1 MGSSLAALLI
11 MAVFFTG
18 VILMYR
24 TTLSGNVGVSRAI
37 REASNDSLERTR
49 TNLQITS
56 LFTSDQRGEQCNV
69 FVGIDNIGSIAID
82 DFANMD
88 VIVTMDTFEGSL
100 YTRKFPVTSPV
111 SAADNDSWSIAIDTN
126 TYPYEPLTLN
136 PGESGLMTINWAT
149 TGWPSGG
156 GTHVIGDGV
165 PVAVHDTASVVNPG
179 PLVIDVLD
187 NDIDGDGE
195 VRAVTIGAANG
206 VTTERAASIGELMGP
221 CTNPGVDTLTVD
233 SVTQGANGTVFIDS
247 GGSLV
252 AYIHDGSA
260 TTSDSFTYTV
270 RDGNGGTDIGT
281 VVVDIAP

>member
-24 TTLSGNVGVSRAI
+24 TTLSGNVGVSRSI

-69 FVGIDNIGSIAID
+69 FAGIDNIGSIAID

-88 VIVTMDTFEGSL
+88 VIVTMDTFNGSL
-100 YTRKFPVTSPV
+100 DTKRFPVTSPA
-111 SAADNDSWSIAIDTN
+111 SAADSDSWSLAIDTN

-136 PGESGLMTINWAT
+136 PGESGLMTINWPM
-149 TGWPSGG
+149 TGNG
-156 GTHVIGDGV
+156 I
-165 PVAVHDTASVVNPG
+165 PVAVHDTGNVGNGGTVE
-179 PLVIDVLD
+179 IDVLN
-187 NDIDGDGE
+187 NDIDADGE
-195 VRAVTIGAANG
+195 VRAVMIGAANG
-206 VTTERAASIGELMGP
+206 VTTERAASIGELMGL
-221 CTNPGVDTLTVD
+221 CTNPAGVDTLTID
-233 SVTQGANGTVFIDS
+233 SVTQGVNGAVAIS
-247 GGSLV
+247 LGGRV
-252 AYIHDGSA
+252 TYVHDGSA

-270 RDGNGGTDIGT
+270 RDGNGGTDTGT
-281 VVVDIAP
+281 VVVAIAP

>member
-24 TTLSGNVGVSRAI
+24 TTLSGNVGVSRSI

-69 FVGIDNIGSIAID
+69 FAEVDNIGSVAID

-88 VIVTMDTFEGSL
+88 VIVTMDTFNGSL
-100 YTRKFPVTSPV
+100 DTQRFPVTSPA
-111 SAADNDSWSIAIDTN
+111 SAANSNSWSLAIDTD

-136 PGESGLMTINWAT
+136 PGESGLMTINWPM
-149 TGWPSGG
+149 TGN
-156 GTHVIGDGV
+156 GV
-165 PVAVHDTASVVNPG
+165 PVAAHDTGSVGNGGTVE
-179 PLVIDVLD
+179 IDVLN
-187 NDIDGDGE
+187 NDIDADGE

-206 VTTERAASIGELMGP
+206 VTTERAASIGELMGL
-221 CTNPGVDTLTVD
+221 CTNPGVDTLSID
-233 SVTQGANGTVFIDS
+233 SVTQGVNGTVAIAP
-247 GGSLV
+247 GGRV
-252 AYIHDGSA
+252 TYVHDGSA
-260 TTSDSFTYTV
+260 TTSDSFTYVV
-270 RDGNGGTDIGT
+270 RDGNGGTDTGT
-281 VVVDIAP
+281 VVVAIAP

>member
-24 TTLSGNVGVSRAI
+24 TTLSGNVGVSRSI

-69 FVGIDNIGSIAID
+69 FAGIDNIGSIAID

-88 VIVTMDTFEGSL
+88 VIVTMDTFNGSL
-100 YTRKFPVTSPV
+100 DTKRFSVTSPA
-111 SAADNDSWSIAIDTN
+111 SAADSDSWSLAIDTN

-136 PGESGLMTINWAT
+136 PGESGLMTINWPM
-149 TGWPSGG
+149 TGNG
-156 GTHVIGDGV
+156 I
-165 PVAVHDTASVVNPG
+165 PVAVHDTGSVGNGGTVE
-179 PLVIDVLD
+179 IDVLN
-187 NDIDGDGE
+187 NDIDADGE

-206 VTTERAASIGELMGP
+206 VTTERAASIGELMGL
-221 CTNPGVDTLTVD
+221 CTNPAGVDTLTID
-233 SVTQGANGTVFIDS
+233 SVTQGVNGAVAIS
-247 GGSLV
+247 LGGRV
-252 AYIHDGSA
+252 TYVHDGSA
-260 TTSDSFTYTV
+260 TTSDSFTYVV
-270 RDGNGGTDIGT
+270 RDGNGGTDTGT
-281 VVVDIAP
+281 VVVAIAP

>member
-24 TTLSGNVGVSRAI
+24 TTLSGNVGVSRSI

-69 FVGIDNIGSIAID
+69 FAGIDNIGSIAID

-88 VIVTMDTFEGSL
+88 VIVTMDTFDGSL
-100 YTRKFPVTSPV
+100 DTKRFPVTSPA
-111 SAADNDSWSIAIDTN
+111 SAADSDSWSLAIDTN

-136 PGESGLMTINWAT
+136 PGESGLMTINWPM
-149 TGWPSGG
+149 TGN
-156 GTHVIGDGV
+156 GV
-165 PVAVHDTASVVNPG
+165 PVAVQDTGSVGNGGTVE
-179 PLVIDVLD
+179 IDVLN
-187 NDIDGDGE
+187 NDIDADGE

-206 VTTERAASIGELMGP
+206 VTTERAASIGELMGL
-221 CTNPGVDTLTVD
+221 CTNPAGVDTLTID
-233 SVTQGANGTVFIDS
+233 SVTQGVNGAVAIS
-247 GGSLV
+247 LGGRV
-252 AYIHDGSA
+252 TYVHDGSA
-260 TTSDSFTYTV
+260 TTSDSFTYVV
-270 RDGNGGTDIGT
+270 RDGNGGTDTGT
-281 VVVDIAP
+281 VVVAIAP

>member
-24 TTLSGNVGVSRAI
+24 TTLSGNVGVSRSI

-69 FVGIDNIGSIAID
+69 FAGIDNIGSIAID

-88 VIVTMDTFEGSL
+88 VIVTMDTFNGSL
-100 YTRKFPVTSPV
+100 DTKRFSVTSPA
-111 SAADNDSWSIAIDTN
+111 SAADNDSWSLAIDTN

-136 PGESGLMTINWAT
+136 PGESGLMTINWPM
-149 TGWPSGG
+149 TGNG
-156 GTHVIGDGV
+156 I
-165 PVAVHDTASVVNPG
+165 PVAVHDTGSVGNGGTVE
-179 PLVIDVLD
+179 IDVLN
-187 NDIDGDGE
+187 NDIDADGE

-206 VTTERAASIGELMGP
+206 VTTERAASIGELMGL
-221 CTNPGVDTLTVD
+221 CTNPAGVDTLTID
-233 SVTQGANGTVFIDS
+233 SVTQGVNGAVAIS
-247 GGSLV
+247 LGGSV
-252 AYIHDGSA
+252 TYVHDGSA
-260 TTSDSFTYTV
+260 TTSDSFTYVV
-270 RDGNGGTDIGT
+270 RDGNGGTDTGT
-281 VVVDIAP
+281 VVVAIAP

>member
-24 TTLSGNVGVSRAI
+24 TTLSGNVGVSRSI

-69 FVGIDNIGSIAID
+69 FAGIDNIGSTAID

-88 VIVTMDTFEGSL
+88 VIVTMDTFNGSL
-100 YTRKFPVTSPV
+100 DTKRFPVTSPA
-111 SAADNDSWSIAIDTN
+111 SAADSDSWSLAIDTN

-136 PGESGLMTINWAT
+136 PGESGLMTINWPM
-149 TGWPSGG
+149 TGN
-156 GTHVIGDGV
+156 GV
-165 PVAVHDTASVVNPG
+165 PVAVHDTGSVGKGGTVE
-179 PLVIDVLD
+179 IDVLN
-187 NDIDGDGE
+187 NDIDADGE

-206 VTTERAASIGELMGP
+206 VTTERAASIGELMGL
-221 CTNPGVDTLTVD
+221 CTNPGVDTLSVD
-233 SVTQGANGTVFIDS
+233 SVTQGVNGAVAI
-247 GGSLV
+247 SLEGKV
-252 AYIHDGSA
+252 TYGPHDGSD

-270 RDGNGGTDIGT
+270 RDGNGGTDTGT
-281 VVVDIAP
+281 VVVAIAP

>member
-24 TTLSGNVGVSRAI
+24 TTLSGNVGVSRSI

-69 FVGIDNIGSIAID
+69 FAGIDNIGSIAID

-88 VIVTMDTFEGSL
+88 VIVTMDTFDGSL
-100 YTRKFPVTSPV
+100 DTKRFPVTSPA
-111 SAADNDSWSIAIDTN
+111 SAADSDSWSLAIDTN

-136 PGESGLMTINWAT
+136 PGESGLMTINWPM
-149 TGWPSGG
+149 TGNG
-156 GTHVIGDGV
+156 I
-165 PVAVHDTASVVNPG
+165 PVAVHDTGNVGNGGTVE
-179 PLVIDVLD
+179 IDVLN
-187 NDIDGDGE
+187 NDIDADGE

-206 VTTERAASIGELMGP
+206 VTTERAASIGELMGL
-221 CTNPGVDTLTVD
+221 CTNPAGVDTLTID
-233 SVTQGANGTVFIDS
+233 SVTQGVNGAVAIS
-247 GGSLV
+247 LGGRV
-252 AYIHDGSA
+252 TYVHDGSA
-260 TTSDSFTYTV
+260 TTSDSFTYVV
-270 RDGNGGTDIGT
+270 RDGNGGTDTGT
-281 VVVDIAP
+281 VVVAIAP

>member
-24 TTLSGNVGVSRAI
+24 TTLSGNVGVSRSI

-69 FVGIDNIGSIAID
+69 FAGIDNIGSVAID

-88 VIVTMDTFEGSL
+88 VIVTMDTFDGSL
-100 YTRKFPVTSPV
+100 DTKRFSVTSPA
-111 SAADNDSWSIAIDTN
+111 SAADSDSWSLAIDTN

-136 PGESGLMTINWAT
+136 PGESGLMTINWPM
-149 TGWPSGG
+149 TGNG
-156 GTHVIGDGV
+156 I
-165 PVAVHDTASVVNPG
+165 PVAVHDTGNVGNGGTVE
-179 PLVIDVLD
+179 IDVLN
-187 NDIDGDGE
+187 NDIDADGE

-206 VTTERAASIGELMGP
+206 VTTERAASIGELMGL
-221 CTNPGVDTLTVD
+221 CTNPAGVDTLTID
-233 SVTQGANGTVFIDS
+233 SVTQGVNGAVAIS
-247 GGSLV
+247 LGGRV
-252 AYIHDGSA
+252 TYVHDGSA
-260 TTSDSFTYTV
+260 TTSDSFTYVV
-270 RDGNGGTDIGT
+270 RDGNGGTDTGT
-281 VVVDIAP
+281 VVVAIAP

>member
-24 TTLSGNVGVSRAI
+24 TTLSGNVGVSRSI

-69 FVGIDNIGSIAID
+69 FAGIDNIGSVAID

-88 VIVTMDTFEGSL
+88 VIVTMDTFNGSL
-100 YTRKFPVTSPV
+100 DTKRFPVTSPA
-111 SAADNDSWSIAIDTN
+111 SAADSDSWSLAIDTN

-136 PGESGLMTINWAT
+136 PGESGLMTINWPM
-149 TGWPSGG
+149 TGN
-156 GTHVIGDGV
+156 GV
-165 PVAVHDTASVVNPG
+165 PVAVHDTGSVGNGGTVE
-179 PLVIDVLD
+179 IDVLN
-187 NDIDGDGE
+187 NDIDSDGE

-206 VTTERAASIGELMGP
+206 VTTERAASIGELMGL
-221 CTNPGVDTLTVD
+221 CTNPAGVDTLTID
-233 SVTQGANGTVFIDS
+233 SVTQGVNGAVAIS
-247 GGSLV
+247 LGGRV
-252 AYIHDGSA
+252 TYVHDGSA
-260 TTSDSFTYTV
+260 TTSDSFTYVV
-270 RDGNGGTDIGT
+270 RDGNGGTDTGT
-281 VVVDIAP
+281 VVVAIAP

>member
-24 TTLSGNVGVSRAI
+24 TTLSGNVGVSRSI

-69 FVGIDNIGSIAID
+69 FAGIDNK
-82 DFANMD
+82 
-88 VIVTMDTFEGSL
+88 
-100 YTRKFPVTSPV
+100 RFPVTSPA
-111 SAADNDSWSIAIDTN
+111 SAADSDSWSLAIDTN

-136 PGESGLMTINWAT
+136 PGESGLMTINWPM
-149 TGWPSGG
+149 TGN
-156 GTHVIGDGV
+156 GV
-165 PVAVHDTASVVNPG
+165 PVAVHDTGSVGKGGTVE
-179 PLVIDVLD
+179 IDVLN
-187 NDIDGDGE
+187 NDIDADGE

-206 VTTERAASIGELMGP
+206 VTTERAASIGELMGL
-221 CTNPGVDTLTVD
+221 CTNPGVDTLSVD
-233 SVTQGANGTVFIDS
+233 SVTQGVNGAVAIS
-247 GGSLV
+247 LGGKV
-252 AYIHDGSA
+252 TYVHDGSD

-270 RDGNGGTDIGT
+270 RDGNGGTDTGT
-281 VVVDIAP
+281 VVVAIAP

>member
-24 TTLSGNVGVSRAI
+24 TTLSGNVGVSRSI

-69 FVGIDNIGSIAID
+69 FAGIDNIGSTAID

-88 VIVTMDTFEGSL
+88 VIVTMDTFNGSL
-100 YTRKFPVTSPV
+100 DTKRFPVTSPA
-111 SAADNDSWSIAIDTN
+111 SAADSDSWSLAIDTN

-136 PGESGLMTINWAT
+136 PGESGLMTINWPM
-149 TGWPSGG
+149 TGN
-156 GTHVIGDGV
+156 GV
-165 PVAVHDTASVVNPG
+165 PVAVQDTGSVGNGGTVE
-179 PLVIDVLD
+179 IDVLN
-187 NDIDGDGE
+187 NDIDADGE

-206 VTTERAASIGELMGP
+206 VTTERAASIGELMGL
-221 CTNPGVDTLTVD
+221 CTNPAGVDTLTID
-233 SVTQGANGTVFIDS
+233 SVTQGVNGAVAIS
-247 GGSLV
+247 LGGRV
-252 AYIHDGSA
+252 TYVHDGSA
-260 TTSDSFTYTV
+260 TTSDSFTYVV
-270 RDGNGGTDIGT
+270 RDGNGGTDTGT
-281 VVVDIAP
+281 VVVAIAP